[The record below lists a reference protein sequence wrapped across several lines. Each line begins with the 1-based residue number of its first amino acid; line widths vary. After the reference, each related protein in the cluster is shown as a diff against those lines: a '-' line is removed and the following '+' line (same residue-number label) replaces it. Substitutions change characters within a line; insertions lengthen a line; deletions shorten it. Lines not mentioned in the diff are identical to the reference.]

1 MRKRVSRDVRE
12 TLVIN
17 AAELVGQILQSGL
30 SRSTADRLRHA
41 LGPRGLGQPGGP
53 LGEWF
58 GQPAGRDSGR
68 SGGMPGGL
76 AESAQEFIGADRSG
90 RSASPLAVGGVGALA
105 GALLGGSG
113 GAVKGALGG
122 GAMALLGGLALS
134 ALGRSQPA
142 PDAGQPAQQPP
153 LGLRPAR
160 DAAEAERLD
169 QTATLI
175 LAAMINAAKAD
186 GQVDQEELQRIV
198 GKLRK
203 AGAEAEAMQFVM
215 SELRKPMDL
224 EGLIRDVPD
233 QQVAVQLYAASLLA
247 IEVDTEA
254 ERQYLRR
261 LAHGLG
267 LDAGV
272 VRRVHECLGMDHG

>member
-1 MRKRVSRDVRE
+1 VRE
-12 TLVIN
+12 GLVFN
-17 AAELVGQILQSGL
+17 AADLLGQILRSGM
-30 SRSTADRLRHA
+30 SSSTTDRLRHA
-41 LGPRGLGQPGGP
+41 LGPQGLGQPGGP

-58 GQPAGRDSGR
+58 GQPTGQGESSSGIL
-68 SGGMPGGL
+68 GGL
-76 AESAQEFIGADRSG
+76 AETAQEFLGADRSG
-90 RSASPLAVGGVGALA
+90 QGANPLAVGGVAALA

-134 ALGRSQPA
+134 ALGRSQQA
-142 PDAGQPAQQPP
+142 PGTDQLAQAPP
-153 LGLRPAR
+153 LGLRRPQN
-160 DAAEAERLD
+160 AAEAERLD
-169 QTATLI
+169 QRATLI

-186 GQVDQEELQRIV
+186 GQVDQEELQRIL
-198 GKLRK
+198 GKLRS
-203 AGAEAEAMQFVM
+203 AGAEAEALDFVM

-224 EGLIRDVPD
+224 EGLVRDVPD

-267 LDAGV
+267 LDANV
-272 VRRVHECLGMDHG
+272 VRRVHHCLGMDHG

>member
-1 MRKRVSRDVRE
+1 MRKHVSDDVRE
-12 TLVIN
+12 ALVFN
-17 AAELVGQILQSGL
+17 AAELLGQILRFGM

-41 LGPRGLGQPGGP
+41 LGPQGLGQPGGP
-53 LGEWF
+53 LGAWF
-58 GQPAGRDSGR
+58 GQTTGQSES
-68 SGGMPGGL
+68 SGGDFGGL
-76 AESAQEFIGADRSG
+76 AESAQEFIGADHSG
-90 RSASPLAVGGVGALA
+90 RGANPLAVGGVAALA

-134 ALGRSQPA
+134 ALGRSQQTPGTTQLA
-142 PDAGQPAQQPP
+142 KEPP
-153 LGLRPAR
+153 LGLRPAQ

-203 AGAEAEAMQFVM
+203 AGAEAEALQFVM
-215 SELRKPMDL
+215 TELRKPMDL
-224 EGLIRDVPD
+224 EALIRDVPD
-233 QQVAVQLYAASLLA
+233 RQVAVQLYAASLLA

-267 LDAGV
+267 LDASV
-272 VRRVHECLGMDHG
+272 VRRVHQCLGMDHA

>member
-1 MRKRVSRDVRE
+1 MRKRVSSNVRE
-12 TLVIN
+12 RLVIN

-30 SRSTADRLRHA
+30 ARSTTDRLRHA

-53 LGEWF
+53 LGAWF
-58 GQPAGRDSGR
+58 GQRTGQGDS
-68 SGGMPGGL
+68 SCGMLDGL
-76 AESAQEFIGADRSG
+76 AESAPEFIGADRSG
-90 RSASPLAVGGVGALA
+90 HGAKPLAVCGVAALA

-134 ALGRSQPA
+134 ALSRSQQAPGTGEPA
-142 PDAGQPAQQPP
+142 P
-153 LGLRPAR
+153 LGLRPAQ
-160 DAAEAERLD
+160 DALEAERLD

-215 SELRKPMDL
+215 SELKKPMDL
-224 EGLIRDVPD
+224 EALIRDVPD
-233 QQVAVQLYAASLLA
+233 REVAVQLYAASLLA

-267 LDAGV
+267 LDARV
-272 VRRVHECLGMDHG
+272 VRRVRECLGMDHG

>member
-1 MRKRVSRDVRE
+1 VF
-12 TLVIN
+12 N
-17 AAELVGQILQSGL
+17 ATELLGQILRSGM
-30 SRSTADRLRHA
+30 SRSTASRLRHA
-41 LGPRGLGQPGGP
+41 LGPQGLGQPGGT
-53 LGEWF
+53 LGEGL
-58 GQPAGRDSGR
+58 GQAAGQDDS
-68 SGGMPGGL
+68 SGGLLGGL
-76 AESAQEFIGADRSG
+76 AESAREFIGADRSG
-90 RSASPLAVGGVGALA
+90 QGNNALAVGGVAALA

-122 GAMALLGGLALS
+122 GAMALLGGLAAS
-134 ALGRSQPA
+134 ALGRSPQA
-142 PDAGQPAQQPP
+142 PGTGAPAQKPP
-153 LGLRPAR
+153 LGLRPAQN
-160 DAAEAERLD
+160 AAEAERLD

-203 AGAEAEAMQFVM
+203 AGAEADALDFLMR
-215 SELRKPMDL
+215 ELRKPMDL
-224 EGLIRDVPD
+224 EGLVRDVPD

-272 VRRVHECLGMDHG
+272 VRRVHQCLGMDHG

>member
-1 MRKRVSRDVRE
+1 MF
-12 TLVIN
+12 N
-17 AAELVGQILQSGL
+17 AAELLGQILRSGM
-30 SRSTADRLRHA
+30 SRSTSSRLRHA
-41 LGPRGLGQPGGP
+41 LGPQGLGQPDGP
-53 LGEWF
+53 LGAWF
-58 GQPAGRDSGR
+58 GQPTGPGDSSDGL
-68 SGGMPGGL
+68 PGGL
-76 AESAQEFIGADRSG
+76 AESAQEFVGANHPG
-90 RSASPLAVGGVGALA
+90 RGAAPLAVGGVAALA

-113 GAVKGALGG
+113 GAVKGVLGG

-134 ALGRSQPA
+134 ALSRSQQTP
-142 PDAGQPAQQPP
+142 GTTQLAQGPP
-153 LGLRPAR
+153 LGLRPAQ
-160 DAAEAERLD
+160 DAAEAQRLD

-186 GQVDQEELQRIV
+186 GQVDQEELQRIL

-203 AGAEAEAMQFVM
+203 AGADPEALQFVM

-224 EGLIRDVPD
+224 DGLLRDVPD
-233 QQVAVQLYAASLLA
+233 QEVAVQLYAASLLA

-267 LDAGV
+267 LDASV
-272 VRRVHECLGMDHG
+272 VRRVHQCLGMGHA

>member
-12 TLVIN
+12 TLVFN
-17 AAELVGQILQSGL
+17 AAELVGQILQSGM
-30 SRSTADRLRHA
+30 SRSTTDRLRHA
-41 LGPRGLGQPGGP
+41 LEPSGP

-142 PDAGQPAQQPP
+142 PDAGQPARQPP

>member
-1 MRKRVSRDVRE
+1 MRRRVSSDVRE
-12 TLVIN
+12 RLVFN
-17 AAELVGQILQSGL
+17 AAELLGQILRSGM
-30 SRSTADRLRHA
+30 SRSTASRLRHA
-41 LGPRGLGQPGGP
+41 LGPQGLGRPGGP
-53 LGEWF
+53 LGEWS
-58 GQPAGRDSGR
+58 GQPTGQGDS
-68 SGGMPGGL
+68 SGGMLGGL
-76 AESAQEFIGADRSG
+76 AESAQELIGADRSG
-90 RSASPLAVGGVGALA
+90 RGANPLAVGGVAALA

-134 ALGRSQPA
+134 ALSRSPQA
-142 PDAGQPAQQPP
+142 PGTAESATEPL
-153 LGLRPAR
+153 LGLRPAQ

-203 AGAEAEAMQFVM
+203 AGAEAEALDFVM

-254 ERQYLRR
+254 ERRYLRR

-267 LDAGV
+267 LDASV
-272 VRRVHECLGMDHG
+272 VRRVHQCLGMDHD

>member
-1 MRKRVSRDVRE
+1 VR
-12 TLVIN
+12 N
-17 AAELVGQILQSGL
+17 AAELLGELLRSGMSASAR
-30 SRSTADRLRHA
+30 SRVRHA
-41 LGPRGLGQPGGP
+41 LGPQGLAQPDGP
-53 LGEWF
+53 LGAWL
-58 GQPAGRDSGR
+58 GPPAGARDR
-68 SGGMPGGL
+68 SAGVVGGL
-76 AESAQEFIGADRSG
+76 AESAREFIGADHSG
-90 RSASPLAVGGVGALA
+90 QEADPWSVGGVADLA
-105 GALLGGSG
+105 GVLLGGSG

-142 PDAGQPAQQPP
+142 SGPGEPTQEPP

-160 DAAEAERLD
+160 DRAEAERLD

-198 GKLRK
+198 GKLRN
-203 AGAEAEAMQFVM
+203 AGAEEDALDFLM

-224 EGLIRDVPD
+224 ERLIRDVPD
-233 QQVAVQLYAASLLA
+233 RQVAVQLYAASLLA
-247 IEVDTEA
+247 IEMDTEA
-254 ERQYLRR
+254 ERRYLRR

-267 LDAGV
+267 LDASV
-272 VRRVHECLGMDHG
+272 VRRVHQCLGMEDASQVAR

>member
-1 MRKRVSRDVRE
+1 VF
-12 TLVIN
+12 N
-17 AAELVGQILQSGL
+17 AAELLGQILRSGM
-30 SRSTADRLRHA
+30 SRSTAGRLRHA
-41 LGPRGLGQPGGP
+41 LGPQGLGQPGGP

-58 GQPAGRDSGR
+58 GQAAGQDDS
-68 SGGMPGGL
+68 SGGL
-76 AESAQEFIGADRSG
+76 AESAREFIGADRSG
-90 RSASPLAVGGVGALA
+90 QGSTPLAAGGVAALA

-122 GAMALLGGLALS
+122 GAMALLGGLAAS
-134 ALGRSQPA
+134 ALGRPPQAPGTGEPA
-142 PDAGQPAQQPP
+142 HESP
-153 LGLRPAR
+153 LGLRPAQN
-160 DAAEAERLD
+160 AAEAERLD

-203 AGAEAEAMQFVM
+203 AGAEAAALDFLM
-215 SELRKPMDL
+215 SELKKPMDL
-224 EGLIRDVPD
+224 KALVRDVPD

-261 LAHGLG
+261 LAHALG
-267 LDAGV
+267 LDASV
-272 VRRVHECLGMDHG
+272 VRWVHQCLGMDPG

>member
-1 MRKRVSRDVRE
+1 MLR
-12 TLVIN
+12 
-17 AAELVGQILQSGL
+17 SGM
-30 SRSTADRLRHA
+30 SRSTASRLRHA
-41 LGPRGLGQPGGP
+41 LGPQGLGQPGGT

-58 GQPAGRDSGR
+58 GQAAGQDDR
-68 SGGMPGGL
+68 SGGALGGL
-76 AESAQEFIGADRSG
+76 AESAREFIGDDCSRQGSNQ
-90 RSASPLAVGGVGALA
+90 LAAGGIAALA

-113 GAVKGALGG
+113 GVVKGALGG
-122 GAMALLGGLALS
+122 GAMALLGGLAAS
-134 ALGRSQPA
+134 ALGSSRQTPGIGAPA
-142 PDAGQPAQQPP
+142 EEPP
-153 LGLRPAR
+153 LGLRPAQN
-160 DAAEAERLD
+160 AAEAERLD

-203 AGAEAEAMQFVM
+203 AGAEAGALDFLM

-224 EGLIRDVPD
+224 DGLVRDVPD

-267 LDAGV
+267 LDASV
-272 VRRVHECLGMDHG
+272 VRRVHQCMGMDQG

>member
-1 MRKRVSRDVRE
+1 MRKRVSSDVRE
-12 TLVIN
+12 KLVFN
-17 AAELVGQILQSGL
+17 AAEVVGQILRSGV
-30 SRSTADRLRHA
+30 SRSTRNRLRYA
-41 LGPRGLGQPGGP
+41 LGPRGLGQPDGP

-58 GQPAGRDSGR
+58 GQLTGRDGGR
-68 SGGMPGGL
+68 SGGMLDGL
-76 AESAQEFIGADRSG
+76 AESAQQFIGAG
-90 RSASPLAVGGVGALA
+90 RPGQDANPLAVGGVVALA

-113 GAVKGALGG
+113 AALKGALGG
-122 GAMALLGGLALS
+122 GAMALLGGLAAS
-134 ALGRSQPA
+134 ALGRS
-142 PDAGQPAQQPP
+142 QPAQQPP
-153 LGLRPAR
+153 LGLRPAQ

-186 GQVDQEELQRIV
+186 GQVDQEELQRII

-224 EGLIRDVPD
+224 EGLIRAVPD

-267 LDAGV
+267 LDASV
-272 VRRVHECLGMDHG
+272 VRRVHQCLGMDER